1 MKTSYKTIASL
12 LLAVSATPALAN
24 WSVNVGAITVA
35 AQESSGHLNV
45 VETVAGLP
53 ANSTEVAV
61 DNNTQLGITI
71 DYQLNKNW
79 TLELIAATPFK
90 HDMQVKGSAIDG
102 LALGS
107 SKQLPPTLLAQYH
120 FDLGDS
126 RFDPFLGLG
135 LNYTNFFQE
144 KVSSE
149 LVSTLQA
156 LNVADADDKVEL
168 KLKDSWGLAMQA
180 GVNIKL
186 AEQWSAHLMLSKM
199 DIDTEGR
206 VLVNDTTIQSV
217 DVSIDPYVWM
227 IGARYSF

>member
-12 LLAVSATPALAN
+12 LFAASAAPALAS
-24 WSVNVGAITVA
+24 WSVNVGAISVLP
-35 AQESSGHLNV
+35 QDSSSHLNV

-53 ANSTEVAV
+53 AKSTEVAV
-61 DNNTQLGITI
+61 DNNTQLGITV
-71 DYQLNKNW
+71 DYQLTKNW
-79 TLELIAATPFK
+79 TIELIAATPFK
-90 HDMQVKGSAIDG
+90 HDVQVKGSAIDG
-102 LALGS
+102 LPLGS
-107 SKQLPPTLLAQYH
+107 TKHLPPTLLAQYH

-126 RFDPFLGLG
+126 RFDPFVGLG

-144 KVSSE
+144 DVSGE

-156 LNVADADDKVEL
+156 LNVTDANDRVEL

-180 GVNIKL
+180 GVNVKL
-186 AEQWSAHLMLSKM
+186 ADQWSAHLMLSKM

-206 VLVNDTTIQSV
+206 VLVNGTSIQSV
-217 DVSIDPYVWM
+217 DVTIDPYVWM

>member
-12 LLAVSATPALAN
+12 LLAVCATPALAN
-24 WSVNVGAITVA
+24 WSVNVGAISVA
-35 AQESSGHLNV
+35 PQDSSGHLNV

-53 ANSTEVAV
+53 ANSTEVSV
-61 DNNTQLGITI
+61 NNNTQLGITI

-79 TLELIAATPFK
+79 TLELIAATPFS
-90 HDMQVKGSAIDG
+90 HDVKVKGSAIDG
-102 LALGS
+102 LALGNT
-107 SKQLPPTLLAQYH
+107 KHLPPTLLAQYH

-126 RFDPFLGLG
+126 RFDPFVGLG

-144 KVSSE
+144 EVSGE

-156 LNVADADDKVEL
+156 LNVADANDRVEL

-180 GVNIKL
+180 GVNVKL
-186 AEQWSAHLMLSKM
+186 ADSWSAHLMLSKM
-199 DIDTEGR
+199 DIDTTGR
-206 VLVNDTTIQSV
+206 VLVNSNAIQSV

>member
-12 LLAVSATPALAN
+12 LLAASAAPALAN
-24 WSVNVGAITVA
+24 WSVNVGAISVA
-35 AQESSGHLNV
+35 PQDSSTHLNV

-53 ANSTEVAV
+53 ANSTEVTV
-61 DNNTQLGITI
+61 NTNTQLGITI
-71 DYQLNKNW
+71 DYQLDKNW
-79 TLELIAATPFK
+79 TLELIAATPFS
-90 HDMQVKGSAIDG
+90 HDVKVKGSAIDG

-107 SKQLPPTLLAQYH
+107 SKHLPPTLLAQYH
-120 FDLGDS
+120 LDLGDS
-126 RFDPFLGLG
+126 RFDPFIGLG
-135 LNYTNFFQE
+135 VNYTNFFQE
-144 KVSSE
+144 EVSAE
-149 LVSTLQA
+149 LINTLEA
-156 LNVADADDKVEL
+156 LNVTNANDKVEL

-206 VLVNDTTIQSV
+206 VLVNDNSIQSV

-227 IGARYSF
+227 LGARYSF

>member
-12 LLAVSATPALAN
+12 LFAASAAPALAS
-24 WSVNVGAITVA
+24 WSVNVGAISVLP
-35 AQESSGHLNV
+35 QDSSSHLNV

-61 DNNTQLGITI
+61 DNNTQLGITV
-71 DYQLNKNW
+71 DYQLTKNW
-79 TLELIAATPFK
+79 TIELIAATPFK
-90 HDMQVKGSAIDG
+90 HDVQVKGSAIDG
-102 LALGS
+102 LPLGS
-107 SKQLPPTLLAQYH
+107 TKHLPPTLLAQYH

-126 RFDPFLGLG
+126 RFDPFVGLG

-144 KVSSE
+144 DVSGE

-156 LNVADADDKVEL
+156 LNVTDANDRVEL

-180 GVNIKL
+180 GVNVKL
-186 AEQWSAHLMLSKM
+186 ADQWSAHLMLSKM

-206 VLVNDTTIQSV
+206 VLVNGTSIQSV
-217 DVSIDPYVWM
+217 DVTIDPYVWM